1 MSFRDMNTDEMLSA
15 ADTLLVPEVRAN
27 LSRDDLMKSLLTRLA
42 AVVSILRTHNLDP
55 GAVAVQV
62 KSLTDILTVLDALFD
77 RKMRGAYY
85 LLQAAANLSDDPA
98 DVATFEAAQEKI
110 FPDGLK
116 IITATYQAEGG
127 RAQRIAALIQD
138 PLLQSTLKRL
148 RIDDTSAF
156 DALQQATDAASEL
169 ASQDAERTRLIHMSD
184 PSATT
189 PQDLL
194 RTRNQWISVMNL
206 IQDSLPLSGL
216 SAEEQT
222 ATLSTVQKLSAA
234 AATRARATRDQ
245 APPPKP
251 SAKDTP

>member
-1 MSFRDMNTDEMLSA
+1 MSFRDMNTDEMLST
-15 ADTLLVPEVRAN
+15 ADALLVSEVRAT

-42 AVVSILRTHNLDP
+42 AVVNILRTHNLDP

-62 KSLTDILTVLDALFD
+62 KSLTDILTVLDAFFD

-85 LLQAAANLSDDPA
+85 LLQAAINLSDDPA
-98 DVATFEAAQEKI
+98 DVATFEAAQEKL

-116 IITATYQAEGG
+116 IINATYQAEGG

-148 RIDDTSAF
+148 RIDDTSSF

-169 ASQDAERTRLIHMSD
+169 STQDAERTRLLHMSD
-184 PSATT
+184 PTATT
-189 PQDLL
+189 PHDLL

-216 SAEEQT
+216 SPDEQT
-222 ATLSTVQKLSAA
+222 AILAPIQKISQSAA
-234 AATRARATRDQ
+234 ARARASRDQ
-245 APPPKP
+245 IHPPKP
-251 SAKDTP
+251 PSQDTP